1 MSTQSPRPGD
11 GPSLSPLETAIQD
24 QDSGALR
31 ALIAAD
37 PELLHRQG
45 YWAHSRRHNHYRPL
59 EYAVT
64 HGKPQAT
71 QLLLEAGS
79 RADDRTLRAASYAD
93 ANIPIMELL
102 LRSGADVNSTTT
114 QSGRPYPLIFG
125 PSNTLPPRMLEL
137 LICRGAHPVTE
148 HGSALA
154 LVLANN
160 NRDAGRK
167 SACLNVLEQAGL
179 ALPDSAPMAA
189 HRSRTDLLQAQLDR
203 DPGTLAR
210 RYAEE
215 EIYPPELGIE
225 LPPVYAFVTP
235 LRGVTLLHMAIE
247 WGDPDLARWLLDQGA
262 DVDAPA
268 QISSDG
274 FGSWT
279 PLYHAMVSLRVPRS
293 QTDLVSLLLDR
304 GADVNVTASIRKP
317 LPKQNATI
325 PYAEFRDVTP
335 LKYAREFVDPDL
347 VNQAAVQAVGAAISG
362 TQ

>member
-1 MSTQSPRPGD
+1 MRRRRSTR
-11 GPSLSPLETAIQD
+11 
-24 QDSGALR
+24 
-31 ALIAAD
+31 
-37 PELLHRQG
+37 
-45 YWAHSRRHNHYRPL
+45 
-59 EYAVT
+59 
-64 HGKPQAT
+64 
-71 QLLLEAGS
+71 
-79 RADDRTLRAASYAD
+79 
-93 ANIPIMELL
+93 
-102 LRSGADVNSTTT
+102 
-114 QSGRPYPLIFG
+114 
-125 PSNTLPPRMLEL
+125 
-137 LICRGAHPVTE
+137 
-148 HGSALA
+148 
-154 LVLANN
+154 
-160 NRDAGRK
+160 
-167 SACLNVLEQAGL
+167 
-179 ALPDSAPMAA
+179 
-189 HRSRTDLLQAQLDR
+189 
-203 DPGTLAR
+203 
-210 RYAEE
+210 
-215 EIYPPELGIE
+215 PELGIE

-268 QISSDG
+268 QIRSDG